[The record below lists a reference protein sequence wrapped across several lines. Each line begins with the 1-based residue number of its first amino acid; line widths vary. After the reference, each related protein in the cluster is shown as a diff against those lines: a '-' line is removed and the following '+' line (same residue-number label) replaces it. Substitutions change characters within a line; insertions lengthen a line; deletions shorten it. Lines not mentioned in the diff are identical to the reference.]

1 MKKCTA
7 ILLMSIALLSSISAN
22 AREPLDDES
31 LPLPPPP
38 VPDPVAFVVP
48 PGVYYVTDTY
58 VADVV
63 ATSDATTTYSTTTVH
78 ESTGT
83 YARVIDNVSTGA
95 SSAFDGMAF
104 NGRGALTDGQ
114 ALAGTYYENFVLTA
128 GGYVPVS
135 IVFFQDDSETK
146 RRQTGSSSAAATKAA
161 ATSEAAV
168 TSAQP
173 ATSAQP
179 VTSARPVTSA
189 QPGSINAPPLSSKP
203 QAPIEPVGPTLRV
216 GISLAPDGPTLAS
229 AEVLRGRLVQFW
241 PRVFVN
247 DVAVPIQSW
256 RLLSAQPDHIS
267 ANAGSTQPLT
277 AQWIRMPAPG
287 VSWPLRFEIFSLV
300 APTERLEAQIA
311 ITVRS
316 PALVD

>member
-1 MKKCTA
+1 MKKCTG
-7 ILLMSIALLSSISAN
+7 ILLMSIALLPSISAN
-22 AREPLDDES
+22 AREPLDDEWV
-31 LPLPPPP
+31 PAPPPA
-38 VPDPVAFVVP
+38 PDPVALVVP
-48 PGVYYVTDTY
+48 PGLYYVTDTY

-63 ATSDATTTYSTTTVH
+63 ATSEATTIYSTTTVH

-83 YARVIDNVSTGA
+83 YARVIDTVDTGV

-135 IVFFQDDSETK
+135 IVFFQDDSETR
-146 RRQTGSSSAAATKAA
+146 RRQAGSSSSASTNAA
-161 ATSEAAV
+161 ATSGDAV
-168 TSAQP
+168 TSAP
-173 ATSAQP
+173 SGYVIATP
-179 VTSARPVTSA
+179 
-189 QPGSINAPPLSSKP
+189 PGSVIATPPGSVIAPPPSSRP
-203 QAPIEPVGPTLRV
+203 QTPIEPVARTLRA

-241 PRVFVN
+241 PRVFAN
-247 DVAVPIQSW
+247 DLAVPIRSW

-267 ANAGSTQPLT
+267 ADAGSTQPLT

-287 VSWPLRFEIFSLV
+287 VSWVLRFEIFSLV
-300 APTERLEAQIA
+300 APTERLETQIS

>member
-1 MKKCTA
+1 MKTRTA
-7 ILLMSIALLSSISAN
+7 LSLSAVLLLSTVPAY
-22 AREPLDDES
+22 AREPLEDE
-31 LPLPPPP
+31 LPPIPAPP

-48 PGVYYVTDTY
+48 AGLYYVTDTY

-63 ATSDATTTYSTTTVH
+63 ATSDATTVYSTTTVH

-83 YARVIDNVSTGA
+83 YARVIDTVDTGA

-104 NGRGALTDGQ
+104 NGRGALTNGQ

-146 RRQTGSSSAAATKAA
+146 RLQGLSSSAVAPKATASPA
-161 ATSEAAV
+161 PAV
-168 TSAQP
+168 TTAQRRD
-173 ATSAQP
+173 Q
-179 VTSARPVTSA
+179 V
-189 QPGSINAPPLSSKP
+189 APPPSIERKV
-203 QAPIEPVGPTLRV
+203 PIEPARPTMRA

-241 PRVFVN
+241 PRVFAN
-247 DVAVPIQSW
+247 DVAVPIRSW
-256 RLLSAQPDHIS
+256 RLVSAQPDRIS
-267 ANAGSTQPLT
+267 AASGSTQPLA

-287 VSWPLRFEIFSLV
+287 VRWSLRFEIFSEV
-300 APTERLEAQIA
+300 APTERLEAEILV
-311 ITVRS
+311 TMRS

>member
-1 MKKCTA
+1 MNKCTG
-7 ILLMSIALLSSISAN
+7 ILLMSIALLPSISAN
-22 AREPLDDES
+22 AREPLDDEWV
-31 LPLPPPP
+31 PAPPPP
-38 VPDPVAFVVP
+38 PDPVALVVP
-48 PGVYYVTDTY
+48 SGLYYVTDTY
-58 VADVV
+58 VTDVV
-63 ATSDATTTYSTTTVH
+63 ATSEATTIYSTTTVH

-83 YARVIDNVSTGA
+83 YARVIDTVDTGV

-146 RRQTGSSSAAATKAA
+146 RRQTGSSSAGATNVAASSEAA
-161 ATSEAAV
+161 ATTAAAGSEAAV

-173 ATSAQP
+173 GSIIAQP
-179 VTSARPVTSA
+179 ASSKP
-189 QPGSINAPPLSSKP
+189 QAPTSKP
-203 QAPIEPVGPTLRV
+203 QAPIEPVARTLRA

-241 PRVFVN
+241 PRVFV
-247 DVAVPIQSW
+247 DDLAVPIRSW

-267 ANAGSTQPLT
+267 AIAGSTEPVT

-287 VSWPLRFEIFSLV
+287 VSWVLRFEIFSLV
-300 APTERLEAQIA
+300 APTKRLETQIS